1 MAGGIAGGLVGNP
14 AGGGTGRSVLSSLR
28 PLALKAATEQRRH
41 RRVAVALLGRYMLS
55 DRQEYPC
62 QTVDMSPGGVRLT
75 CAVGGEV
82 GERTVIYLEHVG
94 RIEGTIA
101 RLLPDGFAVAI
112 SATTRKRDKIAS
124 QLTWL
129 ANRAVLG
136 LPEDRRHERVVP
148 RQALTTLRLDGGRE
162 IAARIVDISLSGAA
176 VSCEIELP
184 LETSLTVGRTPARVV
199 RQFKG
204 GVAVE
209 FRLPLSPDRF
219 DENLVL

>member
-1 MAGGIAGGLVGNP
+1 MGQVAP
-14 AGGGTGRSVLSSLR
+14 TSGRLFAR
-28 PLALKAATEQRRH
+28 QAAADQRRH

-75 CAVGGEV
+75 CAVGGAV
-82 GERTVIYLEHVG
+82 GERIVIYLEHVG
-94 RIEGTIA
+94 RIEGKVA
-101 RLLPDGFAVAI
+101 RLLPDGVAVAV
-112 SATTRKRDKIAS
+112 SATARKRDKIAS

-129 ANRAVLG
+129 ANRAELG

-148 RQALTTLRLDGGRE
+148 RQALATLRLEGGQE
-162 IAARIVDISLSGAA
+162 VAARIIDVSLSGAA
-176 VSCEIELP
+176 LACEGELP
-184 LETSLTVGRTPARVV
+184 LDSSVVVGRTPARVV

-204 GVAVE
+204 GLAVE